1 MSRRGT
7 STSIHPSWWIDEIL
21 YISDGDDDTHEISFV
36 GSSNLSRTINAI
48 RSAYDSEEI
57 EVKLM
62 IRSAPIV
69 LSDDEPESGP
79 SSYED
84 EDEPMS
90 RLPDILDLLR
100 SDPPAFDSHKSSK
113 VKVKVKV
120 DRKGKGKQKDTLDI
134 LEIEE
139 TRKRPRSRSPDALVG
154 MGNHYLVEGLSKRVE
169 GRKRARSPVT
179 VSSPLELDWCQLDE
193 RSPQKMSKA
202 DKASNVDTEMSKAEK
217 EALKADEKKR
227 KQLEKDKA
235 KVSFQLHH
243 KSWQEGRQGGR
254 EIIST

>member
-1 MSRRGT
+1 
-7 STSIHPSWWIDEIL
+7 
-21 YISDGDDDTHEISFV
+21 
-36 GSSNLSRTINAI
+36 
-48 RSAYDSEEI
+48 
-57 EVKLM
+57 
-62 IRSAPIV
+62 

-120 DRKGKGKQKDTLDI
+120 DRKGKGKEKATLDI

-169 GRKRARSPVT
+169 GRKRTRSPAM
-179 VSSPLELDWCQLDE
+179 VSTLERYDWFQWEED
-193 RSPQKMSKA
+193 SPQKTSKV
-202 DKASNVDTEMSKAEK
+202 DKVPNLDKEMSKAEK

-235 KVSFQLHH
+235 KVSLHN
-243 KSWQEGRQGGR
+243 Q
-254 EIIST
+254 I